1 MANNPVLKGLY
12 ETARINKLS
21 KEEMRTY
28 KRSILEYADVRDAIA
43 CERKD
48 ALEEGILIG
57 EKRYEERGEK
67 RGKRLGEK
75 RGKRLGTEKTRIEVL
90 KKMYKL
96 NMSTDLITEVLGF
109 TEEKIMELLQN
120 HDSRD

>member
-1 MANNPVLKGLY
+1 MANNPVLKRLY

-28 KRSILEYADVRDAIA
+28 KRSVLEYADVRDAMA

-48 ALEEGILIG
+48 ALKEGILIG
-57 EKRYEERGEK
+57 EKRGEELGAEK
-67 RGKRLGEK
+67 M
-75 RGKRLGTEKTRIEVL
+75 RIEIL
-90 KKMYKL
+90 KKLYKL

-109 TEEKIMELLQN
+109 TEEEIMGLLQN
-120 HDSRD
+120 HD